1 MQTKT
6 SIIVVLITVLAS
18 VITTSVAEAVELK
31 KTPLQ
36 NQLAINISSFYN
48 EQTFAGLDE
57 FDNEINSLRSSDN
70 AKGKSIVRAAFYSAL
85 LPGLG
90 EYYVGNRSKARVF
103 FAVEATAWIGYLSY
117 RVYGNWKEDDLIRFA
132 SEYADANLEGKS
144 QEFQDWVGFYDDI
157 DQFNSLGRVQ
167 DQDRPYLVDNSVN
180 HWRWQS
186 DDDKANYRHLKNSSR
201 EAFRRANFL
210 VGLAV
215 VNRIVS
221 IIDAVRDAKRSNS
234 EIKDA
239 DFSLVGKFK
248 YRLDINPFSNSKP
261 VSFALVARF

>member
-1 MQTKT
+1 MQI
-6 SIIVVLITVLAS
+6 SSNIIVVLITVLAS
-18 VITTSVAEAVELK
+18 ALTTLAAEAVELK
-31 KTPLQ
+31 QTPVQ
-36 NQLAINISSFYN
+36 DEFASNISSFYN

-57 FDNEINSLRSSDN
+57 FDNANDFQRSTDN
-70 AKGKSIVRAAFYSAL
+70 AGKKSIVKAALYSAL

-90 EYYVGNRSKARVF
+90 EYYVGNRRKARVF
-103 FAVEATAWIGYLSY
+103 FAVEAVTWIGYLSY
-117 RVYGNWKEDDLIRFA
+117 KVYGNWKEDDLIRFA
-132 SEYADANLEGKS
+132 SEYANANLEGKS

-157 DQFNSLGRVQ
+157 DQYNSLGRVQ
-167 DQDRPYLVDNSVN
+167 DQDRPYLIDNFEN

-186 DDDKANYRHLKNSSR
+186 DDDKANYRNLKNSSR
-201 EAFRRANFL
+201 EAFRRTNFL

-239 DFSLVGKFK
+239 DFSLVGKIK
-248 YRLDINPFSNSKP
+248 YRFNIDPFSNNKP
-261 VSFALVARF
+261 VSFAVVASF